1 MKVTGIS
8 GGAFYIRAL
17 ANAVFLSDSVFGYKT
32 DAYIGT
38 SSGAILS
45 FVSSVLG
52 VKKMWEAAK
61 SINPLQAIS
70 GSPFDA
76 DGNVTAWAKVRA
88 VFGGF
93 PVKQSVT
100 PILQKIVTKGDFEA
114 WKRRSGAA
122 KCFITTAN
130 LDKGER
136 CTINLAECSYLDAL
150 LWIEASCAMQK
161 IVKPVLCPDGNY
173 HWDGGQYDH
182 NPAHCIFE
190 KLEVS
195 QVLSINSRPEHWK
208 PKQRNMQGVGLFGC
222 IGRDEELG
230 SIEKANNDRLQLL
243 DNCRNAGIKP
253 IEVFMERVLKHPY
266 DASDEG
272 QAMAVKA
279 AEIGTTEAFKNY
291 EQNT

>member
-1 MKVTGIS
+1 MRVTGTS

-17 ANAVFLSDSVFGYKT
+17 ANAVFLSDSVFGYKAG
-32 DAYIGT
+32 AYIGT
-38 SSGAILS
+38 SSGAIIS
-45 FVSSVLG
+45 FVASVLG
-52 VKKMWEAAK
+52 VKKMWAAAQ
-61 SINPLQAIS
+61 SINPLEAIS
-70 GSPFDA
+70 GSPFDT
-76 DGNVTAWAKVRA
+76 DGNVTIWAKARA

-130 LDKGER
+130 LDKGKR
-136 CTINLAECSYLDAL
+136 CIINLAECSYSDAF

-161 IVKPVLCPDGNY
+161 IVKPVLCPDDCY

-182 NPAHCIFE
+182 NPTHCIFE

-195 QVLSINSRPEHWK
+195 QVLSVNSRPEHWE
-208 PKQRNMQGVGLFGC
+208 PKERNMKGVGLFGC

-230 SIEKANNDRLQLL
+230 SVEKANNDRLQLL
-243 DNCRNAGIKP
+243 DNCRKSGINP
-253 IEVFMERVLKHPY
+253 IEVFIERVLKHPY

-272 QAMAVKA
+272 QEMAVKA
-279 AEIGTTEAFKNY
+279 AEIGVAAAFKKH